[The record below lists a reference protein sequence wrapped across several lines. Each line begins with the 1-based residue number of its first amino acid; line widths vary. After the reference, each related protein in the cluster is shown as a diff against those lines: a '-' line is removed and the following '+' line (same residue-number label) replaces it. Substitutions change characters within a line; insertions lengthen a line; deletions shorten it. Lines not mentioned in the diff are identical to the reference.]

1 MTDPGP
7 TPTSGPRDDDER
19 LVRYIAGECTPE
31 ESVRER
37 TWIAADPARWARFLE
52 LERTWR
58 AYAGEPSE
66 RWNAERALAELRRAR
81 GSSVTPSS
89 GELSGARESVPHVAA
104 PRAAFPGE
112 YTPTGGRYLAGIARF
127 TGMLAFV
134 AVCVVG
140 WRAIGGRWP
149 TLSSRSDSGSTVPL
163 QAVTTARGQ
172 RATITLADGSRIVLG
187 AESSVRYARDFGAR
201 ARRDVYLQGQAY
213 FEVAHDTL
221 HPFTVHT
228 SRGIA
233 EDLGTTFVVTAYAD
247 AADMEVVVQSG
258 KVKLSAAGS
267 AVADSARA
275 AAMMQGRVAPP
286 ITLGPGELGRI
297 DGSGVLSQGRV
308 TDLSP
313 YIGWTN
319 GELEFRGVPLGDAL
333 PAIGRWY
340 DVEIVLADTSLA
352 SRRLV
357 ASFGPHSAGDVV
369 RLLAL
374 AVNARYEQR
383 GDTIVFRGKQ

>member
-1 MTDPGP
+1 
-7 TPTSGPRDDDER
+7 
-19 LVRYIAGECTPE
+19 
-31 ESVRER
+31 
-37 TWIAADPARWARFLE
+37 
-52 LERTWR
+52 
-58 AYAGEPSE
+58 
-66 RWNAERALAELRRAR
+66 
-81 GSSVTPSS
+81 
-89 GELSGARESVPHVAA
+89 
-104 PRAAFPGE
+104 
-112 YTPTGGRYLAGIARF
+112 
-127 TGMLAFV
+127 MLALV

-275 AAMMQGRVAPP
+275 AAIMQGRVAPP